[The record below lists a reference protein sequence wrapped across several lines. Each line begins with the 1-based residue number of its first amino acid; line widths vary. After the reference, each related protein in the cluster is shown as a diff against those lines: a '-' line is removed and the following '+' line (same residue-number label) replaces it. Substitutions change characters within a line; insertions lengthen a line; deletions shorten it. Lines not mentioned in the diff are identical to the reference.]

1 MALRHAVGLASAFMV
16 AGCYDALTPE
26 PKNSVRYDVEN
37 VKSYA
42 ETATGSTDPDI
53 AYGWGFGLHGE
64 VARWRECVR
73 PAECAGIER
82 ERPAK
87 EVLAIEHVGQGV
99 LSDGTA
105 VDVVKLSLTPR
116 HTYVVPPTSPVLR

>member
-1 MALRHAVGLASAFMV
+1 
-16 AGCYDALTPE
+16 LTTE
-26 PKNSVRYDVEN
+26 PKNSVRWDAQN
-37 VKSYA
+37 VKAYA
-42 ETATGSTDPDI
+42 ETARGDADPDI
-53 AYGWGFGLHGE
+53 GYGWGFGLHGD

-73 PAECAGIER
+73 PAECAGVER

-99 LSDGTA
+99 LSDGTK

-116 HTYVVPPTSPVLR
+116 RKYVVPSNTYVPAR